1 MGSDQKN
8 ALTAILLS
16 GAILF
21 GWQYF
26 FGNNNTNFTNPEIAQ
41 TKAESSKVNNASIPD
56 LQGQSETPVKK
67 SEIPETSVNFST
79 NISSFK
85 INNKLELTE
94 VIDVS
99 DSVSLEESIPKTSY
113 KILFKMNEEFQTL
126 NFDLYESNNSIKF
139 ENKTYGISGSIEP
152 NQQGS
157 AQFSI
162 NSSSPLL
169 YRFVVKS
176 NTEKV
181 EDDSFLPVAG
191 GSSEIKFMYNGADF
205 ETVALDG
212 DNKGDEAL
220 KWFGI
225 EGNFQLFATIFT
237 KETIVKHKI
246 EDKIFTVTTAAPSSN
261 MSFKMIFTKKDY
273 DNLLNIGDNLHL
285 SLDFGIWAVIAVPI
299 LRGLQFFY
307 SFFHNYGVAIIFL
320 TIFIRLLTFPLQY
333 KSFKSMKKMQ
343 TIQPEMAKLKEKF
356 KNDPQRMQKE
366 TMALFKKS
374 GANPLGGCLPMLL
387 QMPIFFAFYRVLFSS
402 VELVDAPFIL
412 WITDLS
418 AKDPYYILPIL
429 MAVAMVLNQKMMPS
443 TTTDPTQKKMMM
455 FMPLI
460 FVVFMKD
467 FPAGLVLYTV
477 VSTVMGMLQQLF
489 VYKRT

>member
-8 ALTAILLS
+8 ALTAIILS

-26 FGNNNTNFTNPEIAQ
+26 FGSPNAEFTSTDVAKSSEVTTTAVGSTSTDIKVKESIPEI
-41 TKAESSKVNNASIPD
+41 TESFVD
-56 LQGQSETPVKK
+56 
-67 SEIPETSVNFST
+67 FST
-79 NISSFK
+79 SNSSFK
-85 INNKLELTE
+85 ISNSLKITE
-94 VIDVS
+94 VIDVF
-99 DSVSLEESIPKTSY
+99 DKVSLNQSIPETTY
-113 KILFKMNEEFQTL
+113 QLLFKVNGSFQSI
-126 NFDLYESNNSIKF
+126 NFNLFKNNNSIKF
-139 ENKTYGISGSIEP
+139 ENSELGISGSIEP
-152 NQQGS
+152 NKKGS
-157 AQFSI
+157 ARFNIQST
-162 NSSSPLL
+162 NSLN
-169 YRFVVKS
+169 YRFIIKS
-176 NTEKV
+176 NAENTE
-181 EDDSFLPVAG
+181 EGGFLPAVG
-191 GSSEIKFMYNGADF
+191 DSRQLKFIYNGDDF
-205 ETVALDG
+205 NSIALDG
-212 DNKGDEAL
+212 DNRGDEKL

-225 EGNFQLFATIFT
+225 EGNFQIFTTIFEEGT
-237 KETIVKHKI
+237 VVKHDI
-246 EDKIFTVTTAAPSSN
+246 EDKEFVITTSKASN
-261 MSFKMIFTKKDY
+261 DLAFKLIFTKKDY
-273 DNLLNIGDNLHL
+273 DNLLSIGDNLHL
-285 SLDFGIWAVIAVPI
+285 TLDFGIWAVIAVPI

-343 TIQPEMAKLKEKF
+343 VIQPEMAKLKEKF

-402 VELVDAPFIL
+402 VELVDAPFML

-418 AKDPYYILPIL
+418 QKDPYYVLPIL
-429 MAVAMVLNQKMMPS
+429 MAVAMVLNQKMMPT